1 MALLSCEGVTVRFGG
16 LVAVDDVSFTVQPGE
31 MVCVI
36 GPNGAGKSTLFN
48 AITGIYRPSGG
59 NIVFRE
65 RRLNHAAPH
74 QVVALGIARTFQSS
88 RLFGDMSV
96 LDNVIVGMHT
106 RTSTGVLTALLR
118 HGRSRRELAG
128 CIERAEEILASISAS
143 LFDQRH
149 RAAGELAQ
157 ADRRRLEIARAVASE
172 PHLLL
177 LDEPSSGMDDTE
189 TAELAGEL
197 TRLLQRFPD
206 RAMMIVE
213 HDMNLVSAFPGR
225 VMVLDYG
232 RKIAEGTFD
241 EIRQLNHVQEAYLG
255 TRAADA

>member
-1 MALLSCEGVTVRFGG
+1 MALLACEDVTVRFGG
-16 LVAVDDVSFTVQPGE
+16 LVAVDAVSFAVDPGE
-31 MVCVI
+31 MVCII

-48 AITGIYRPSGG
+48 AISGIFRPTSGS
-59 NIVFRE
+59 IAFRG
-65 RRLNHAAPH
+65 RNLNRLPPH

-106 RTSTGVLTALLR
+106 RTRTGVLTALLL
-118 HGRSRRELAG
+118 HGRSRRELAAS
-128 CIERAEEILASISAS
+128 IDRAEDILASISS
-143 LFDQRH
+143 DLFDQRH

-177 LDEPSSGMDDTE
+177 LDEPSSGMDDRE
-189 TAELAGEL
+189 TAELAVEL
-197 TRLLQRFPD
+197 RRLQQRFPD

-213 HDMNLVSAFPGR
+213 HDMNLVAAFPER
-225 VMVLDYG
+225 VLVLDYG
-232 RKIAEGTFD
+232 RKIAEGSFAD
-241 EIRQLNHVQEAYLG
+241 IRQLRHVQEAYLG
-255 TRAADA
+255 AGSADA